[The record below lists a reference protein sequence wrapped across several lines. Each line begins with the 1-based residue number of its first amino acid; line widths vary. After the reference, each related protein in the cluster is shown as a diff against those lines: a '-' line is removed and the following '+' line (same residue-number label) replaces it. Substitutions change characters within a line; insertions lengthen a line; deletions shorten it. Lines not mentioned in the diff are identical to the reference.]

1 MSLIIARSVGA
12 WCISVN
18 FARGNFPLQKF
29 EAREFPNK
37 TYFKTL
43 FELKSLKCEMR
54 NPRRLIKIPTGAYV
68 LFLLLL
74 YNLYRALLPIN
85 ELCEELLEEEAET
98 QQDIRKFILFTG

>member
-1 MSLIIARSVGA
+1 
-12 WCISVN
+12 
-18 FARGNFPLQKF
+18 
-29 EAREFPNK
+29 
-37 TYFKTL
+37 
-43 FELKSLKCEMR
+43 MR

-98 QQDIRKFILFTG
+98 QQDIRKFILFTGLIQDMKNGSLRKKATPKISFFEIDHFEKELLRKLATLVHEFDFLVTHFPK

>member
-1 MSLIIARSVGA
+1 
-12 WCISVN
+12 
-18 FARGNFPLQKF
+18 
-29 EAREFPNK
+29 
-37 TYFKTL
+37 
-43 FELKSLKCEMR
+43 MR

-98 QQDIRKFILFTG
+98 QQDIRKFILFTGLIQDMKNGSLIK